1 MVEALLQTNWYF
13 VLAVALFAIGTYG
26 LMTQR
31 SAIKILISV
40 ELMLNAA
47 NINFAAF
54 AAFWQG
60 RSVGHYDGFVFALF
74 SIAIAA
80 AEAAV
85 GLAIFVNLFRVVQ
98 GVDVDRAT
106 VLRW

>member
-1 MVEALLQTNWYF
+1 MIQTNWYF
-13 VLAVALFAIGTYG
+13 LLAVALFAIGTYG
-26 LMTQR
+26 LMTAK
-31 SAIKILISV
+31 SGIKILICV

-47 NINFAAF
+47 NIYFAAF
-54 AAFWQG
+54 ASYWGA
-60 RSVGHYDGFVFALF
+60 RVDGVHVDGYVYALF

-85 GLAIFVNLFRVVQ
+85 GLAILVNLHRLLD
-98 GVDVDRAT
+98 GIDVDRAT

>member
-1 MVEALLQTNWYF
+1 MAFEIATWWYVALSG
-13 VLAVALFAIGTYG
+13 ALFALGSWG
-26 LMTQR
+26 LMNR
-31 SAIKILISV
+31 NNAVMILMSI

-54 AAFWQG
+54 ASAHGGQEGFIFAF
-60 RSVGHYDGFVFALF
+60 F

-85 GLAIFVNLFRVVQ
+85 GLAIFVNLFRINDS
-98 GVDVDRAT
+98 VDVTKANL
-106 VLRW
+106 LRG

>member
-1 MVEALLQTNWYF
+1 MQLAIETTWYF
-13 VLAVALFAIGTYG
+13 VAAVALFAIGTYG
-26 LMTQR
+26 IMTQR
-31 SAIKILISV
+31 SGIKILISV

-47 NINFAAF
+47 NLNFVAF
-54 AAFWQG
+54 ANFWRG
-60 RSVGHYDGFVFALF
+60 IDATHVDGYVYALF

-85 GLAIFVNLFRVVQ
+85 GLAILVNLHRILN
-98 GVDVDRAT
+98 GIDVDRAT